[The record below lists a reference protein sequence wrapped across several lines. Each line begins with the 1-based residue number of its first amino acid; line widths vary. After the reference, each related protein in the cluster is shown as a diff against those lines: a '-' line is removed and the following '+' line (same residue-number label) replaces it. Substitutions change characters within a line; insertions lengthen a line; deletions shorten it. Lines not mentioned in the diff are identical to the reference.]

1 MLRWMRR
8 VVGWTYRRARAMMRQ
23 LPGVAYLLGWPN
35 SLCSLPNGYCARRFG
50 YMLIFKDSRIYL
62 KQHLIYLLEGTG
74 DT

>member
-1 MLRWMRR
+1 
-8 VVGWTYRRARAMMRQ
+8 MRQ

-62 KQHLIYLLEGTG
+62 KQHLTYLLEGTG